1 MRLEDFLNTNKII
14 GVIGNSGS
22 GKSSIISKIKSD
34 KKVGIINSNVIKC
47 DNVKDQIEYYVREY
61 NYRLKELQDR
71 ENEIITMLEIEENIL
86 DKSVYSISESE
97 LYKVMIASIMLCNPD
112 NLIFDEVLFSLDSRS
127 KIKLLKLL
135 MKLKK
140 FFNKT
145 IIIVCPNID
154 DIYEF
159 IDDIIIIDEGKI
171 LLHGNKYEIYND
183 NYDLIK
189 EKNIRIPTIV
199 EFIRQMKEK
208 GIKLDNVDNINEL
221 IKTIYNLM
229 DIKNKKE

>member
-1 MRLEDFLNTNKII
+1 MQLNDVLNSNKII

-22 GKSSIISKIKSD
+22 GKSSFINTIKSN
-34 KKVGIINSNVIKC
+34 KKIGIINTNIVKC
-47 DNVKDQIEYYVREY
+47 DIVKDQIEYYVREY

-71 ENEIITMLEIEENIL
+71 ENEIITMLEIDNDL
-86 DKSVYSISESE
+86 LNKSVYSISESE
-97 LYKVMIASIMLCNPD
+97 LYKVLIASIMLYNPD
-112 NLIFDEVLFSLDSRS
+112 NIIFDEVLFSLDYKS
-127 KIKLLKLL
+127 KTKVLKLL

-159 IDDIIIIDEGKI
+159 IDDIMIIDEGKV
-171 LLHGNKYEIYND
+171 LLYGNKYEVYSD

-199 EFIRQMKEK
+199 EFIKKMKDR
-208 GIKLDNVDNINEL
+208 GINLDNVDNINEL
-221 IKTIYNLM
+221 IKTIYREM
-229 DIKNKKE
+229 R

>member
-1 MRLEDFLNTNKII
+1 MQIEDILNTNKII

-22 GKSSIISKIKSD
+22 GKSSIINKIKPS
-34 KKVGIINSNVIKC
+34 KKIGIIDSNVVKC
-47 DNVKDQIEYYVREY
+47 DIVKDQIEYYVREY

-71 ENEIITMLEIEENIL
+71 ENEIITMLEIDKDLL
-86 DKSVYSISESE
+86 DKSLYSISESE

-112 NLIFDEVLFSLDSRS
+112 NLVFDEVLFSLDYKS
-127 KIKLLKLL
+127 KTKILKLL

-145 IIIVCPNID
+145 IIIICPNID

-159 IDDIIIIDEGKI
+159 IDDIMIIDEGKI
-171 LLHGNKYEIYND
+171 LLYGNKYDIYNN
-183 NYDLIK
+183 NYELLK

-199 EFIRQMKEK
+199 EFINKMKEE
-208 GIKLDNVDNINEL
+208 GIKLDNVDTINEL
-221 IKTIYNLM
+221 IKTVYREM
-229 DIKNKKE
+229 R

>member
-22 GKSSIISKIKSD
+22 GKSSIISKFKND
-34 KKVGIINSNVIKC
+34 KKIGIINSNVIKC

-71 ENEIITMLEIEENIL
+71 ENEIITMLEIEEDIL

-199 EFIRQMKEK
+199 EFIKQMRDK

-221 IKTIYNLM
+221 IKTIYREM
-229 DIKNKKE
+229 R

>member
-1 MRLEDFLNTNKII
+1 MRIEELLNTNKII
-14 GVIGNSGS
+14 GVVGNSGS
-22 GKSSIISKIKSD
+22 GKSSIISKIKND

-71 ENEIITMLEIEENIL
+71 ENEIITMLEIEEDIL

-112 NLIFDEVLFSLDSRS
+112 NIIFDEVLFPLDY
-127 KIKLLKLL
+127 KAKTKLLKLL

-145 IIIVCPNID
+145 IIIICPNID

-159 IDDIIIIDEGKI
+159 IDDIMIIDGGKI
-171 LLHGNKYEIYND
+171 LLYGDKYKILNN
-183 NYDLIK
+183 NYDLLK
-189 EKNIRIPTIV
+189 EKNIRIPIIV
-199 EFIRQMKEK
+199 EFIKKMKDN
-208 GIKLDNVDNINEL
+208 GINLDNVDNINEL
-221 IKTIYNLM
+221 IKTVYREM
-229 DIKNKKE
+229 R

>member
-1 MRLEDFLNTNKII
+1 MRIENILNTNKII

-22 GKSSIISKIKSD
+22 GKSSIINKIKSD
-34 KKVGIINSNVIKC
+34 KKTGIINSNVIKC

-71 ENEIITMLEIEENIL
+71 ENEIITMLEIEEEIL
-86 DKSVYSISESE
+86 DRSVYSISESE

-112 NLIFDEVLFSLDSRS
+112 NLVFDEVLFSLDY
-127 KIKLLKLL
+127 KTKTKLLKLL

-159 IDDIIIIDEGKI
+159 IDDIMIIDEGQI
-171 LLHGNKYEIYND
+171 LLYGNKYNIYND

-199 EFIRQMKEK
+199 EFIKQMKDK

-221 IKTIYNLM
+221 IKTIYREM
-229 DIKNKKE
+229 R

>member
-1 MRLEDFLNTNKII
+1 MQIEDVLNTNKII

-22 GKSSIISKIKSD
+22 GKSSLINKIKPS
-34 KKVGIINSNVIKC
+34 KKIGIINSDVVKC

-71 ENEIITMLEIEENIL
+71 ENEIITMLEINNELL

-97 LYKVMIASIMLCNPD
+97 LYKVMIASIMLYNPD
-112 NLIFDEVLFSLDSRS
+112 NLIFDEVLFSLDYKS
-127 KIKLLKLL
+127 KTKILKLL

-145 IIIVCPNID
+145 IIIICPNID

-159 IDDIIIIDEGKI
+159 IDDIMIIDEGKI
-171 LLHGNKYEIYND
+171 LLSGNKYEIYSD

-199 EFIRQMKEK
+199 EFINKMKEE

-221 IKTIYNLM
+221 IKTVYREM
-229 DIKNKKE
+229 R

>member
-1 MRLEDFLNTNKII
+1 MRIEDVLNTNKII

-22 GKSSIISKIKSD
+22 GKSSLINKIKPS
-34 KKVGIINSNVIKC
+34 KKIGIIDSNVVKC

-71 ENEIITMLEIEENIL
+71 ENEIIAMLEIDNELL

-112 NLIFDEVLFSLDSRS
+112 NLVFDEVLFSLDYKS
-127 KIKLLKLL
+127 KTKILKLL

-145 IIIVCPNID
+145 IIIICPNID

-159 IDDIIIIDEGKI
+159 IDDIMIIDEGKI
-171 LLHGNKYEIYND
+171 LLSGNKYEIYSD
-183 NYDLIK
+183 NYDLLK

-199 EFIRQMKEK
+199 EFINKMKEE
-208 GIKLDNVDNINEL
+208 GINLDNVDNINEL
-221 IKTIYNLM
+221 IKTVYREM
-229 DIKNKKE
+229 R

>member
-1 MRLEDFLNTNKII
+1 MRLEDVLNTNKII

-22 GKSSIISKIKSD
+22 GKSSIISRIKND
-34 KKVGIINSNVIKC
+34 KKIGIINSNVVKC

-71 ENEIITMLEIEENIL
+71 ENEIITMLEIDEDLL

-112 NLIFDEVLFSLDSRS
+112 NLIFDEVLFSLDSKS

-145 IIIVCPNID
+145 IIIICPNID

-159 IDDIIIIDEGKI
+159 IDDIMIIDEGKI
-171 LLHGNKYEIYND
+171 LLYGDKYKIYND

-221 IKTIYNLM
+221 IKTIYREM
-229 DIKNKKE
+229 R

>member
-1 MRLEDFLNTNKII
+1 MQIEDILNTNKII

-22 GKSSIISKIKSD
+22 GKSSIINKIKPS
-34 KKVGIINSNVIKC
+34 KKIGIIDSNVVKC

-71 ENEIITMLEIEENIL
+71 ENEIITMLEIDKELL
-86 DKSVYSISESE
+86 DKSLYSISESE

-112 NLIFDEVLFSLDSRS
+112 NLVFDEVMFSLDYKS
-127 KIKLLKLL
+127 KTKLLKLL

-145 IIIVCPNID
+145 VIIICPNID

-159 IDDIIIIDEGKI
+159 IDDIMIIDEGKI
-171 LLHGNKYEIYND
+171 LLYGNKYEIYSN
-183 NYDLIK
+183 NYDLLK

-199 EFIRQMKEK
+199 EFINKMKEE
-208 GIKLDNVDNINEL
+208 GIKLDNVDTINEL
-221 IKTIYNLM
+221 IKTVYREM
-229 DIKNKKE
+229 R

>member
-1 MRLEDFLNTNKII
+1 MRIEDILNTNKII

-22 GKSSIISKIKSD
+22 GKSSILSKIKND

-71 ENEIITMLEIEENIL
+71 ENEIITMLEIDEDLL

-112 NLIFDEVLFSLDSRS
+112 NLIFDEVLFSLDSKS

-145 IIIVCPNID
+145 IIIICPNID

-159 IDDIIIIDEGKI
+159 IDDIMIIDEGKI
-171 LLHGNKYEIYND
+171 LLYGDKYKIYND

-199 EFIRQMKEK
+199 EFTKQMRDN

-221 IKTIYNLM
+221 IKTIYREM
-229 DIKNKKE
+229 R

>member
-1 MRLEDFLNTNKII
+1 MQINDVLNTNKII

-22 GKSSIISKIKSD
+22 GKSSFINKIKPN
-34 KKVGIINSNVIKC
+34 KKIGIINIDVIKC

-71 ENEIITMLEIEENIL
+71 ENEIITMLEIDNELL

-97 LYKVMIASIMLCNPD
+97 LYKVMIASIMLYNPD
-112 NLIFDEVLFSLDSRS
+112 NLIFDEVLFSLDY
-127 KIKLLKLL
+127 KAKTKLLKLL

-159 IDDIIIIDEGKI
+159 IDDIMIIDE
-171 LLHGNKYEIYND
+171 
-183 NYDLIK
+183 
-189 EKNIRIPTIV
+189 
-199 EFIRQMKEK
+199 
-208 GIKLDNVDNINEL
+208 
-221 IKTIYNLM
+221 
-229 DIKNKKE
+229 

>member
-1 MRLEDFLNTNKII
+1 MQIEDILNTNKII

-22 GKSSIISKIKSD
+22 GKSSIINKIKPS
-34 KKVGIINSNVIKC
+34 KKIGIIDSNVVKC

-71 ENEIITMLEIEENIL
+71 ENEIITMLEIDKELL
-86 DKSVYSISESE
+86 DKSLYSISESE

-112 NLIFDEVLFSLDSRS
+112 NLVFDEVMFSLDYKS
-127 KIKLLKLL
+127 KTKLLKLL

-145 IIIVCPNID
+145 IIIICPNID

-159 IDDIIIIDEGKI
+159 IDDIMIIDEGKI
-171 LLHGNKYEIYND
+171 LLSGNKYDIYNN
-183 NYDLIK
+183 NYELLK

-199 EFIRQMKEK
+199 EFINKMKEE
-208 GIKLDNVDNINEL
+208 GIKLDNVDTINEL
-221 IKTIYNLM
+221 IKTVYREM
-229 DIKNKKE
+229 R

>member
-1 MRLEDFLNTNKII
+1 MQIEDILNTNKII

-22 GKSSIISKIKSD
+22 GKSSIINKIKPS
-34 KKVGIINSNVIKC
+34 KKIGIIDSNVVKC

-71 ENEIITMLEIEENIL
+71 ENEIITMLEIDKELL
-86 DKSVYSISESE
+86 DKSLYSISESE

-112 NLIFDEVLFSLDSRS
+112 NLVFDEVMFSLDYKS
-127 KIKLLKLL
+127 KTKLLKLL

-145 IIIVCPNID
+145 VIIICPNID

-159 IDDIIIIDEGKI
+159 IDDIMIIDEGKI
-171 LLHGNKYEIYND
+171 LLYGNKYEIYNN
-183 NYDLIK
+183 NYELLK

-199 EFIRQMKEK
+199 EFINKMKEE
-208 GIKLDNVDNINEL
+208 GIKLDNVDTINEL
-221 IKTIYNLM
+221 IKTVYREMRWYFEI
-229 DIKNKKE
+229 

>member
-1 MRLEDFLNTNKII
+1 MRIEDILNTNKII

-22 GKSSIISKIKSD
+22 GKSSIVSKIKQC
-34 KKVGIINSNVIKC
+34 KKIGIINSDVIKC

-71 ENEIITMLEIEENIL
+71 ENEIITMLEIDEEL
-86 DKSVYSISESE
+86 LERSVYSISESE
-97 LYKVMIASIMLCNPD
+97 LFKVMIASIMLCNPD
-112 NLIFDEVLFSLDSRS
+112 NLIFDEVLFSLDY
-127 KIKLLKLL
+127 KAKTKLLKLL

-171 LLHGNKYEIYND
+171 LLYGNKYEIYSN

-199 EFIRQMKEK
+199 EFIKRMRDN
-208 GIKLDNVDNINEL
+208 GINLDNVDNINEL
-221 IKTIYNLM
+221 IKTVYREM
-229 DIKNKKE
+229 R

>member
-1 MRLEDFLNTNKII
+1 MRIENILNTNKII

-22 GKSSIISKIKSD
+22 GKSSIINKIKSD
-34 KKVGIINSNVIKC
+34 KKTGVINSNVIKC

-71 ENEIITMLEIEENIL
+71 ENEIITMLEIDNELL
-86 DKSVYSISESE
+86 DRSVYSISESE

-112 NLIFDEVLFSLDSRS
+112 NIIFDEVLFPLDYKS
-127 KIKLLKLL
+127 KTKLLKLL

-159 IDDIIIIDEGKI
+159 IDDIMIIDGGKI
-171 LLHGNKYEIYND
+171 LLYGDKYKILNN
-183 NYDLIK
+183 NYDLLK
-189 EKNIRIPTIV
+189 EKNIRIPIIV
-199 EFIRQMKEK
+199 EFIKKMKDN
-208 GIKLDNVDNINEL
+208 GINLDNVDNINEL
-221 IKTIYNLM
+221 IKTVYREM
-229 DIKNKKE
+229 R

>member
-1 MRLEDFLNTNKII
+1 MQITDVLNTNKII

-22 GKSSIISKIKSD
+22 GKSSIINKIKND
-34 KKVGIINSNVIKC
+34 KKTGIINSNIIKC

-61 NYRLKELQDR
+61 NYRLRELQDR
-71 ENEIITMLEIEENIL
+71 EDEIVTMLEIDKELL

-97 LYKVMIASIMLCNPD
+97 LYKVIIASVMLCNPD
-112 NLIFDEVLFSLDSRS
+112 NIIFDEVLFPLDY
-127 KIKLLKLL
+127 KAKTKLLKLL

-159 IDDIIIIDEGKI
+159 IDDIIIVDEGKI
-171 LLHGNKYEIYND
+171 FLYGNKYEIYNK

-199 EFIRQMKEK
+199 EFINKMKDK
-208 GIKLDNVDNINEL
+208 GINLDNVDNINEL
-221 IKTIYNLM
+221 IKTICREM
-229 DIKNKKE
+229 R

>member
-1 MRLEDFLNTNKII
+1 MQIEDILNTNKII

-22 GKSSIISKIKSD
+22 GKSSIINKIKPS
-34 KKVGIINSNVIKC
+34 KKIGIIDSNVVKC
-47 DNVKDQIEYYVREY
+47 DNAKDQIEYYVREY

-71 ENEIITMLEIEENIL
+71 ENEIITMLEIDKELL
-86 DKSVYSISESE
+86 DKSLYSISESE

-112 NLIFDEVLFSLDSRS
+112 NLVFDEVLFSLDYKS
-127 KIKLLKLL
+127 KTKLLKLL

-145 IIIVCPNID
+145 IIIICPNID

-159 IDDIIIIDEGKI
+159 IDDIMIIDEGKI
-171 LLHGNKYEIYND
+171 LLYGNKYEIYSN
-183 NYDLIK
+183 NYDLLK

-199 EFIRQMKEK
+199 EFINKMKEE
-208 GIKLDNVDNINEL
+208 GIKLDNVDTINEL
-221 IKTIYNLM
+221 IKTVYREM
-229 DIKNKKE
+229 R

>member
-22 GKSSIISKIKSD
+22 GKSSIISKLKND

-71 ENEIITMLEIEENIL
+71 ENEIITMLEIEEDIL

-127 KIKLLKLL
+127 KNKLLKLL

-189 EKNIRIPTIV
+189 EKNIRIPTIA
-199 EFIRQMKEK
+199 EFIKQMKDN

-221 IKTIYNLM
+221 IKTIYREM
-229 DIKNKKE
+229 R

>member
-1 MRLEDFLNTNKII
+1 MRIEDILNTNKII
-14 GVIGNSGS
+14 GIIGNSGS
-22 GKSSIISKIKSD
+22 GKSSIISKIKND
-34 KKVGIINSNVIKC
+34 KKVGVINSNVIKC
-47 DNVKDQIEYYVREY
+47 DNVKDQIEHYVREY

-71 ENEIITMLEIEENIL
+71 ENEIITMLEIEEEIL
-86 DKSVYSISESE
+86 DRSVYSISESE

-112 NLIFDEVLFSLDSRS
+112 NLVFDEVLFSLDY
-127 KIKLLKLL
+127 KTKTKLLKLL

-171 LLHGNKYEIYND
+171 LLHGNKYDVYKD

-199 EFIRQMKEK
+199 EFIKLMKEK
-208 GIKLDNVDNINEL
+208 GINLDKVDNINEL
-221 IKTIYNLM
+221 IKTVYREM
-229 DIKNKKE
+229 R

>member
-1 MRLEDFLNTNKII
+1 MRIEDILNTNKII

-22 GKSSIISKIKSD
+22 GKSSIISKIKTD
-34 KKVGIINSNVIKC
+34 KKIGIINSDVIKC

-71 ENEIITMLEIEENIL
+71 ENEIITMLEIDEEL
-86 DKSVYSISESE
+86 LERSVYSISESE
-97 LYKVMIASIMLCNPD
+97 LFKVMIASVMLCNPD
-112 NLIFDEVLFSLDSRS
+112 NLIFDEVLFSLDY
-127 KIKLLKLL
+127 KAKTKLLKLL

-171 LLHGNKYEIYND
+171 LLYGSKYEIYDN

-199 EFIRQMKEK
+199 EFIRRMKTE
-208 GIKLDNVDNINEL
+208 GIDLDNVDNINEL
-221 IKTIYNLM
+221 IKTVYREM
-229 DIKNKKE
+229 R

>member
-1 MRLEDFLNTNKII
+1 MRIENILNTNRII

-22 GKSSIISKIKSD
+22 GKSSIINKIKSD
-34 KKVGIINSNVIKC
+34 KKTGIINSNVIKC

-71 ENEIITMLEIEENIL
+71 ENEIITMLEIEEEIL
-86 DKSVYSISESE
+86 DRSVYSISESE

-112 NLIFDEVLFSLDSRS
+112 NLVFDEVLFSLDS
-127 KIKLLKLL
+127 KTKTKLLKLL

-145 IIIVCPNID
+145 IIIICPNID

-159 IDDIIIIDEGKI
+159 IDDIMIIDEGQI
-171 LLHGNKYEIYND
+171 LLYGNKYEIYND
-183 NYDLIK
+183 NYYLIK
-189 EKNIRIPTIV
+189 EKNIRVPIIV
-199 EFIRQMKEK
+199 EFIKSMRDK

-221 IKTIYNLM
+221 IKTIYREM
-229 DIKNKKE
+229 R

>member
-1 MRLEDFLNTNKII
+1 MQIEDILNTNKII

-22 GKSSIISKIKSD
+22 GKSSIINKIKPS
-34 KKVGIINSNVIKC
+34 KKIGIIDSNVVKC

-71 ENEIITMLEIEENIL
+71 ENEIITMLEIDKELL
-86 DKSVYSISESE
+86 DKSLYSISESE

-112 NLIFDEVLFSLDSRS
+112 NLVFDEVLFSLDYKS
-127 KIKLLKLL
+127 KTKLLKLL

-145 IIIVCPNID
+145 IIIICPNID

-159 IDDIIIIDEGKI
+159 IDDIMIIDEGKI
-171 LLHGNKYEIYND
+171 LLSGNKYDIYNN
-183 NYDLIK
+183 NYELLK

-199 EFIRQMKEK
+199 EFINKMKEE
-208 GIKLDNVDNINEL
+208 GIKLDNVDTINEL
-221 IKTIYNLM
+221 IKTVYREM
-229 DIKNKKE
+229 R

>member
-1 MRLEDFLNTNKII
+1 MRIENILNSNRII

-34 KKVGIINSNVIKC
+34 KKTGIINSNVIKC

-71 ENEIITMLEIEENIL
+71 ENEIITMLEIEEEIL
-86 DKSVYSISESE
+86 DRSVYSISESE

-112 NLIFDEVLFSLDSRS
+112 NLVFDEVLFSLDY
-127 KIKLLKLL
+127 KTKTKLLKLL

-145 IIIVCPNID
+145 IIIICPNID

-159 IDDIIIIDEGKI
+159 IDDIMIIDEGQI
-171 LLHGNKYEIYND
+171 LLYGNKYDVYND

-199 EFIRQMKEK
+199 EFIKSMRDK

-221 IKTIYNLM
+221 IKTIYREM
-229 DIKNKKE
+229 R

>member
-1 MRLEDFLNTNKII
+1 MQIEDILNTNKII

-22 GKSSIISKIKSD
+22 GKSSIINKIKPS
-34 KKVGIINSNVIKC
+34 KKIGIIDSNVVKC

-71 ENEIITMLEIEENIL
+71 ENEIITMLEIDKDLL
-86 DKSVYSISESE
+86 DKSLYSISESE

-112 NLIFDEVLFSLDSRS
+112 NLVFDEVLFSLDYKS
-127 KIKLLKLL
+127 KTKILKLL

-145 IIIVCPNID
+145 IIIICPNID

-159 IDDIIIIDEGKI
+159 IDDIMIIDEGKI
-171 LLHGNKYEIYND
+171 LLYGNKYDIYNN
-183 NYDLIK
+183 NYELLK

-199 EFIRQMKEK
+199 EFINKMKEE
-208 GIKLDNVDNINEL
+208 GIKLDNVDTINEL
-221 IKTIYNLM
+221 IKTVYREM
-229 DIKNKKE
+229 R

>member
-1 MRLEDFLNTNKII
+1 MQIKDVLNTNKII

-22 GKSSIISKIKSD
+22 GKSSFFNKIKSD
-34 KKVGIINSNVIKC
+34 KKTGIINSDVIKC

-71 ENEIITMLEIEENIL
+71 ENEIITMLEIDRKIL
-86 DKSVYSISESE
+86 ERSVYSISESE
-97 LYKVMIASIMLCNPD
+97 LYKVMIASIMLCNPE
-112 NLIFDEVLFSLDSRS
+112 NIIFDEVLFSLDYKS
-127 KIKLLKLL
+127 KNKILKLL

-145 IIIVCPNID
+145 IIIICPNID

-159 IDDIIIIDEGKI
+159 VDDIIIIDEGKI

-199 EFIRQMKEK
+199 EFIKQMKEK
-208 GIKLDNVDNINEL
+208 GINLDNVDNINEL
-221 IKTIYNLM
+221 IKTIYREM
-229 DIKNKKE
+229 R

>member
-1 MRLEDFLNTNKII
+1 MRIEDILNTNKII

-22 GKSSIISKIKSD
+22 GKSSIISKIEPS
-34 KKVGIINSNVIKC
+34 KKIGLINSEVIKC

-71 ENEIITMLEIEENIL
+71 ENEIITMLEIDRELLER
-86 DKSVYSISESE
+86 SVYSISESE

-112 NLIFDEVLFSLDSRS
+112 NLIFDEVLFSLDY
-127 KIKLLKLL
+127 KAKTKLLKLL

-145 IIIVCPNID
+145 IVIICPNID

-171 LLHGNKYEIYND
+171 LLHGNKYGIYND

-199 EFIRQMKEK
+199 EFIKRMKDE
-208 GIKLDNVDNINEL
+208 GIDLDNVDNINEL
-221 IKTIYNLM
+221 IKTVYREM
-229 DIKNKKE
+229 R

>member
-1 MRLEDFLNTNKII
+1 MRIEDILNTNKII

-22 GKSSIISKIKSD
+22 GKSSFINTIKSN
-34 KKVGIINSNVIKC
+34 KKIGIINTNIVKC
-47 DNVKDQIEYYVREY
+47 DIVKDQIEYYVREY

-71 ENEIITMLEIEENIL
+71 ENEIITMLEIDNVTL

-97 LYKVMIASIMLCNPD
+97 LYKVIIASIMLYNPD
-112 NLIFDEVLFSLDSRS
+112 NLIFDEVLFSLDYKS
-127 KIKLLKLL
+127 KTKLLKLL

-159 IDDIIIIDEGKI
+159 IDDIMIIDEGKI
-171 LLHGNKYEIYND
+171 LLYGNKYEVYND
-183 NYDLIK
+183 NYDLLK

-199 EFIRQMKEK
+199 EFIKRMEDE

-221 IKTIYNLM
+221 IKTIYREM
-229 DIKNKKE
+229 R

>member
-1 MRLEDFLNTNKII
+1 MRIEDVLNTNKII

-22 GKSSIISKIKSD
+22 GKSSLINKIKPS
-34 KKVGIINSNVIKC
+34 KKIGIIDSNVVKC

-71 ENEIITMLEIEENIL
+71 EKEIITMLEIDNELL

-112 NLIFDEVLFSLDSRS
+112 NLVFDEVLFSLDYKS
-127 KIKLLKLL
+127 KTKILKLL

-145 IIIVCPNID
+145 IIIICPNID

-171 LLHGNKYEIYND
+171 LLSGNKYEIYSD

-199 EFIRQMKEK
+199 EFINKMKEE
-208 GIKLDNVDNINEL
+208 GINLDNVDNINEL
-221 IKTIYNLM
+221 IKTVYREM
-229 DIKNKKE
+229 R